1 MDFLNF
7 LLNEEERIYNIISIK
22 SNNRQLII
30 KDIDKKKI

>member
-7 LLNEEERIYNIISIK
+7 LLNEEERIYNIISKK